1 MSNNK
6 NDLEL
11 FEGTHLPS
19 DLLTPSLGSNYG
31 MDGFEDMEYGLG
43 VLEGV
48 LDPALHRP
56 PALPDGVTLP
66 GGVTQTAAAE
76 MDLTGMMEPELAD
89 LKWLDP
95 SQEQDGERLPQS
107 PTDLMI
113 PELIDAWGV
122 NRRTDGVTVEAH
134 QKELSRARYEQS
146 LADKGTAKRAN
157 ERTMTRVVT
166 HAMRRSVEGQHID
179 RVVREA
185 CESMG
190 SEFRRIVPHLR
201 MVKAEHGLVGNV
213 FVRAAAYPGWSNGK
227 GKKHVKKH
235 ASSAKYIIVTAG
247 DLEQATWIQDGRCA
261 YTGKKAV
268 VEIPWKEAYAHY
280 APRLRATGRKVA
292 SGDPKAALR
301 ASFLSFPE
309 TKAASDHKPRE
320 IRAGEVSFG
329 HEFRQQFDVDPEA
342 VGIRHVA
349 TVDGFLWDGGD
360 PSGSRVKSADELRSA
375 LDGLAALR
383 ESGAYSGDVLRRAPM
398 TRTEVTL
405 SDENAAI
412 AKAASDG
419 GVSGNEIRNTLRA
432 TRRAMSEGLAGKDL
446 TSYITHRF
454 ASSVLLASKGLLDGL
469 RSRHEGA
476 SGFLYVDAEAYASPS
491 GAKGCEKAASKHRAN
506 QIPSVAEMPRCA
518 SCTLARS
525 LEDGT
530 RKCGAYN
537 KVLLTDTTGTE
548 IQQIKAK
555 NINLT
560 GMSDAEATASYFAPR
575 YDPAEFGLHN
585 ANLDHIEQTPLSET
599 EKLSEILF
607 DGWTIS

>member
-1 MSNNK
+1 MSSNK
-6 NDLEL
+6 NDLD
-11 FEGTHLPS
+11 FAGTHLPS

-31 MDGFEDMEYGLG
+31 MDGFEDMQYGLG

-48 LDPALHRP
+48 LDPALHRA
-56 PALPDGVTLP
+56 PALPD
-66 GGVTQTAAAE
+66 GVTQTAAAE
-76 MDLTGMMEPELAD
+76 MNLTAMMETELAD

-95 SQEQDGERLPQS
+95 SQEQDEERLPQT
-107 PTDLMI
+107 PEMI
-113 PELIDAWGV
+113 PELVNAWGV
-122 NRRTDGVTVEAH
+122 DRRTDGVSVEAH

-146 LADKGTAKRAN
+146 LADKGTPKRAN

-179 RVVREA
+179 RIVREA

-190 SEFRRIVPHLR
+190 AEFSRIVPHLR

-235 ASSAKYIIVTAG
+235 APSAKYIIVTAG

-292 SGDPKAALR
+292 SGDPRAALQ
-301 ASFLSFPE
+301 ASFLSLPE
-309 TKAASDHKPRE
+309 TKTAESHKPRE

-342 VGIRHVA
+342 VGINHVA
-349 TVDGFLWDGGD
+349 TVDGFLWDGD
-360 PSGSRVKSADELRSA
+360 PTGSRVKAADDLRTA
-375 LDGLAALR
+375 LEGVAALR
-383 ESGAYSGDVLRRAPM
+383 ESGTYSGDVLGIAPM

-412 AKAASDG
+412 AKAASEG

-432 TRRAMSEGLAGKDL
+432 ARRAMSEGLAGKDL

-454 ASSVLLASKGLLDGL
+454 ASSVLSASKGLLAGL

-476 SGFLYVDAEAYASPS
+476 SGFLYVDAQAYASAS
-491 GAKGCEKAASKHRAN
+491 GAGGCEKAASKHRAN
-506 QIPSVAEMPRCA
+506 QIPSVAAMPRCA
-518 SCTLARS
+518 SCTLARP

-530 RKCGAYN
+530 RKCGVYN
-537 KVLLTDTTGTE
+537 KLLLTDTTGNE
-548 IQQIKAK
+548 IEQIKAK
-555 NINLT
+555 NIKQAE
-560 GMSDAEATASYFAPR
+560 MSDAETVASYFAPS

-585 ANLDHIEQTPLSET
+585 ANLDNIEQAPLTET
-599 EKLSEILF
+599 EKLGEILF